1 MFTILNINRVDGEA
15 GGGKYI
21 VSCYAELVSAGVKGN
36 EYIVSCHA
44 ELVSAGV
51 KGNEYIVSCHA
62 ELVSASYRLVITRQI
77 GKVLKGVNVF
87 DRYV

>member
-15 GGGKYI
+15 GG
-21 VSCYAELVSAGVKGN
+21 

-62 ELVSASYRLVITRQI
+62 ELVSASYQLIAQRHT
-77 GKVLKGVNVF
+77 G
-87 DRYV
+87 